1 MDTKS
6 MKNPISLPPSNPWP
20 LEWLDKPCVIERAQP
35 LMARW
40 HDTDGDRP
48 FKVSVYGDTAA
59 DFP

>member
-1 MDTKS
+1 